1 MKFKLIAF
9 DLDGTILHDD
19 KTISERSL
27 RALYAAHERGALIV
41 PATGRIYKGVPAAL
55 RLQPF
60 SRYYITING
69 AKVYDAQRDE
79 TLCRAEMP
87 NELALRLM

>member
-60 SRYYITING
+60 SR
-69 AKVYDAQRDE
+69 
-79 TLCRAEMP
+79 
-87 NELALRLM
+87 